1 MPVLPP
7 PAPGVK
13 AQPPSPP
20 APPDRS
26 RRWTTVAAVGA
37 AALITGIAGV
47 LIGVAVGNSDPSP
60 APAAADAADGS
71 TGGLLPVRAVV
82 EAVGPSIVT
91 ISSDVQLG
99 RAVGTGV
106 IVSADGE
113 VLTNAHVVDG
123 ATTVHVRLAG
133 ETEPIDAT
141 VVASD
146 RGNDLAL
153 LHIDRAG
160 LRPVTFAPT
169 SDVALGDEVLAIG
182 FALDLDGDPTVTLGI
197 VSALDR
203 TIITEEGALDGL
215 IQTDAA
221 ISSGNSGGPLVD
233 AQGRLVGINTA
244 VARSDATTAASNV
257 GFAISSDEVKGVLD
271 ALRAA
276 KDGQARDEGFLGVSL
291 DDRVDGGQGALIT
304 DVTPDS
310 PAGDAGLLEGDVVVA
325 IDQAAIDGSAG
336 VIAAIRDHSPGD
348 HVQITVVRGGTEKT
362 FDVTLTH
369 RDGD

>member
-1 MPVLPP
+1 M
-7 PAPGVK
+7 
-13 AQPPSPP
+13 
-20 APPDRS
+20 
-26 RRWTTVAAVGA
+26 VAAIGA
-37 AALITGIAGV
+37 AALGAGIVGV
-47 LIGVAVGNSDPSP
+47 LIGVAVGNSDTDSTP
-60 APAAADAADGS
+60 APVAATAGGS
-71 TGGLLPVRAVV
+71 TSGVLPVGEIVDAL
-82 EAVGPSIVT
+82 GPSIVT

-106 IVSADGE
+106 VVSADGE
-113 VLTNAHVVDG
+113 ILTNAHVVDG
-123 ATTVHVRLAG
+123 ATTIHVRLGG

-153 LHIDRAG
+153 LRTDRSG
-160 LRPVTFAPT
+160 MTPVTFAPT
-169 SDVALGDEVLAIG
+169 SEVALGDEVLAIG

-244 VARSDATTAASNV
+244 VARSDATTAATNV
-257 GFAISSDEVKGVLD
+257 GFAISSDEVNSVLD

-276 KDGQARDEGFLGVSL
+276 KDGKARDEGFLGVSL
-291 DDRVDGGQGALIT
+291 DDRTDGGQGAVIT
-304 DVTPDS
+304 EVTADS
-310 PAGDAGLLEGDVVVA
+310 PAGAAGIEDGDVVVA

-348 HVQITVVRGGTEKT
+348 QVQITVVRGGTEKT
-362 FDVTLTH
+362 FNVTLTH